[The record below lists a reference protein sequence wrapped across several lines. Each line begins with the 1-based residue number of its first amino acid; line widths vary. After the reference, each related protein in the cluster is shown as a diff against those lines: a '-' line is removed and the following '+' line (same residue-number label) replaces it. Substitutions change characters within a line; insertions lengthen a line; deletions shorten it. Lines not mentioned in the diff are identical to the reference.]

1 MDFLELFIV
10 VVVNHAIFEDDLL
23 LWIII
28 HVQVVIR
35 LVVSLVLLKLVFV
48 LFLNLVQYIFNIE
61 NDTSTPCA
69 TLALVVAQA
78 FKDEVILCPAGV

>member
-1 MDFLELFIV
+1 M
-10 VVVNHAIFEDDLL
+10 
-23 LWIII
+23 
-28 HVQVVIR
+28 IR

-48 LFLNLVQYIFNIE
+48 LFLNLVQDIFNIE
-61 NDTSTPCA
+61 NDTSGSWA